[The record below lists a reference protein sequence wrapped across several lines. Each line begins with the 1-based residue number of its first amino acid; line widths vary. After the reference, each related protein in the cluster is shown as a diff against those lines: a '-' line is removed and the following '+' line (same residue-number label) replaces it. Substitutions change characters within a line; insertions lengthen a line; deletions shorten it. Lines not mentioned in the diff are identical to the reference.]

1 VLARALLTDI
11 HWVLLVVLV
20 ALVLTAVFSISH
32 DAGLA
37 LAQDALPLLLVLSWI
52 TLAVALLKGAWILA
66 IAAGLVCVYHLYL
79 VVPRMRAD
87 RIPRW
92 ARDAPAIQIVISNV
106 YVDNGTPGLLAR
118 ELIDTNADVIIITEW
133 NPSFANEFDALGG
146 RTLYPHRMCEEM
158 DGPDYAVCVL
168 SRLDLQAT
176 SEVIDLRSLRLVK
189 ASVVC
194 DRRSVSIMGLNATA
208 AVDPGGYKE
217 WKAQLEALT
226 EALPSFE
233 PPFVI
238 AGDLNTT
245 EFRPEYRRLL
255 RHGVCDAHDALGKG
269 MSRSFQLAATGLLAT
284 PGSLVR
290 LDHALLSR
298 DVKPVEVEDLDA
310 CGSDHRPFRLV
321 LAIRQDGPESRR
333 RFPRRRSSR
342 RDSTQ
347 QPSPDPAV
355 PSDPPEQPRVGPR
368 TRDR

>member
-11 HWVLLVVLV
+11 HWVLLGVLV

-52 TLAVALLKGAWILA
+52 TLAVALLQGAWILA

-92 ARDAPAIQIVISNV
+92 ARQAPTIQIAVSNV
-106 YVDNGTPGLLAR
+106 YIDNDTPGLLAR
-118 ELIDTNADVIIITEW
+118 ELIDTKADVIIITEW
-133 NPSFANEFDALGG
+133 NASFADEFEALGG
-146 RTLYPHRMCEEM
+146 RTLYPHRISEEM
-158 DGPDYAVCVL
+158 DGPDYEVCVL
-168 SRLDLQAT
+168 SRLDLQPT
-176 SEVIDLRSLRLVK
+176 SEVIDLGSLRLVK

-194 DRRSVSIMGLNATA
+194 GGRSVSIMGLNAMA
-208 AVDPGGYKE
+208 AVDPGGYE
-217 WKAQLEALT
+217 QWKAQLETLT

-233 PPFVI
+233 IPFVI

-245 EFRPEYRRLL
+245 QFRPEYRRLL
-255 RHGVCDAHDALGKG
+255 RHRVSDAHDALGKG

-290 LDHALLSR
+290 LDHALLSP
-298 DVKPVEVEDLDA
+298 DVKPVEVEDLEA

-321 LAIRQDGPESRR
+321 LAVRQDGPETPAIPASSY
-333 RFPRRRSSR
+333 SSR
-342 RDSTQ
+342 
-347 QPSPDPAV
+347 
-355 PSDPPEQPRVGPR
+355 SDVSNRGACSKNV
-368 TRDR
+368 